1 MPDFVHLH
9 CHTQYSLLDGLSNID
24 ELLNKAKDLKMKAV
38 AITDHG
44 VMYGAVK
51 FHNAA
56 KALGIKPIIG
66 MEGYLTTAKLEDR
79 TPGTQKQTYHQLL
92 LAKTQQG
99 YKNLMQ
105 LTTIAH
111 LEGFYY
117 RPRFTWEIM
126 AKYKAG
132 LIATSSCLQGIIPQL
147 ILQGQISEALNQ
159 TKKFVEL
166 FGKDFYLEL
175 QKHQN
180 LSELDL
186 VNKTLIDFSRRL
198 GIPLVATNDLHYVNP
213 EDAKA
218 QDALLA
224 IQTKTVLTDKNRLT
238 MIGSPDFYLKSGLEM
253 AELFPDYPEALKNT
267 LKIADACQVEIPTGK
282 WILPDF
288 PLPKNYTSTEKCL
301 RDLAEAGMKRRFDPI
316 TPEQKQRLD
325 YELKVICDKGFATY
339 FLIVQDFVNWAKQ
352 HHIRVGPGR
361 GSVAGSL
368 TAYAL
373 RITSIDPLFHNIP
386 FERFLNPERPSP
398 PDIDLD
404 FADDRR
410 DEVIEYVAKK
420 YGKDKVAQI
429 ITFGTMEARGA
440 IRDIGRVLGMP
451 YSDPDKIAKLI
462 PFGHSLEEAM
472 VNVIDLQEYY
482 RQDKFKELID
492 LAKKIEGTARHA
504 STHAAGVV
512 IGDKPL
518 IEYTPL
524 QMESKNER
532 IMTQYD
538 MYSLDCNIDQNA
550 IGLLKMDFLGLSNLT
565 ILQNAVN
572 LVKEQTGK
580 TLDISELPLDDAKTY
595 ELLSAGQTIGVF
607 QLESPGMR
615 SVARK
620 LKPSRFSDITA
631 MVSLYRPGPMALIDT
646 FIAGKK
652 NPAKIE
658 YPHPDLKPV
667 LEETYGIAVYQEQ
680 ALQIA
685 NVMAGYTLGEADI
698 LRRAIGK
705 KKRSIMAK
713 EKSKFIKGAQKKGY
727 SSKIAEKIWGY
738 IDKFAG
744 YGFNKAHATAYAMI
758 AYQTGYLK
766 ANFPVEF
773 MTALLTAEVNNKDKV
788 PIAVDEAKSMGI
800 VVLPPDINASK
811 TGFSIEPDK
820 QSLNSKG
827 IRFGLS
833 AIKNVGEAAIGT
845 ILAART
851 KTKFKSLTDFCERAD
866 QQKVNK
872 KVLESLIQVGAFDRF
887 GKRSSLMLGLENIR
901 QKAGANQR
909 EANSNQVS
917 LFAKSSAAAGQTQP
931 KDLLPESEEFS
942 KIDLLSFE
950 KQLLGFYLTD
960 HPHAE
965 ALKKIKTLVSHH
977 IADIDPQVHLNQTV
991 TLGGTIR
998 TVKPILTRKNN
1009 HEMAFAT
1016 LDDDSGQIEM
1026 VIFPTLYA
1034 QTKTLWVSDQV
1045 VLVTGRVDMK
1055 NRLTLI
1061 VESALRPEE
1070 APAAAKAP
1078 AGRPEQEFR
1087 ISLHLTKATPKA
1099 VLIKL
1104 NQLFQAN
1111 PGGQRIFLELEN
1123 GAKPKVIRLPF
1134 AVEFEAVKNQVEAL
1148 LKPHDGR
1155 IVID

>member
-1 MPDFVHLH
+1 MAEFVHLH
-9 CHTQYSLLDGLSNID
+9 CHTQYSLLDGLSKID
-24 ELLNKAKDLKMKAV
+24 ELLNKAKALKMPAV

-56 KALGIKPIIG
+56 KTLGIKPIIG
-66 MEGYLTTAKLEDR
+66 MEGYLTTAGLADR
-79 TPGTQKQTYHQLL
+79 TPGVQKQTYHQLL
-92 LAKTQQG
+92 LAKNQTG

-105 LTTIAH
+105 LTTLAH

-117 RPRFTWEIM
+117 KPRFTWELLVRFH
-126 AKYKAG
+126 AG

-147 ILQGQISEALNQ
+147 ILQGQWPQALEE
-159 TKKFVEL
+159 TKKFQAL
-166 FGKDFYLEL
+166 FGRDFYLEL
-175 QKHQN
+175 QRHVN
-180 LSELDL
+180 LKELDL

-213 EDAKA
+213 EDARA

-224 IQTKTVLTDKNRLT
+224 IQTKTTLSDKNRLT
-238 MIGSPDFYLKSGLEM
+238 MIDSPDFYLKSPAEM
-253 AELFPDYPEALKNT
+253 AALFPDYPDALKNS
-267 LKIADACQVEIPTGK
+267 LKIAESCSVTIPTGK

-288 PLPKNYTSTEKCL
+288 PLPAGYRSSEKYL
-301 RDLAEAGMKRRFDPI
+301 RDLAVNGLKQRFKPV
-316 TPEQKQRLD
+316 TPEQKKRLG

-339 FLIVQDFVNWAKQ
+339 FLIVADFVNWAKKNQ
-352 HHIRVGPGR
+352 IRVGPGR

-373 RITSIDPLFHNIP
+373 RITSIDPLYHDIP

-410 DEVIEYVAKK
+410 DEVIAYVANK
-420 YGKDKVAQI
+420 YGTDKVAQI

-440 IRDIGRVLGMP
+440 VRDIGRVLGLP
-451 YSDPDKIAKLI
+451 YAEPDRIAKLI
-462 PFGHSLEEAM
+462 PFGHSLEEAL
-472 VNVIDLQEYY
+472 VNVLDLQEYY
-482 RQDKFKELID
+482 RQDKYKELID
-492 LAKKIEGTARHA
+492 LAKRIEGTARHA

-524 QMESKNER
+524 QRETKNER

-538 MYSLDCNIDQNA
+538 MYSLDCNVDANA

-565 ILQNAVN
+565 ILQNAVD
-572 LVKEQTGK
+572 LIKQQTGSK
-580 TLDISELPLDDAKTY
+580 LDISELPLDDPRAFK
-595 ELLSAGQTIGVF
+595 LLCDGQTVGIF

-615 SVARK
+615 AVARK
-620 LKPSRFSDITA
+620 LQPSRFSDITA
-631 MVSLYRPGPMALIDT
+631 MVALYRPGPMALIDN
-646 FIAGKK
+646 FITGKK

-680 ALQIA
+680 ALKIA
-685 NVMAGYTLGEADI
+685 NVMAGYSLGEADI

-713 EKSKFIKGAQKKGY
+713 EKSKFIKGARSKGY
-727 SSKIAEKIWGY
+727 SQKIAEKIWGY

-758 AYQTGYLK
+758 AYQTAYLK

-788 PIAVDEAKSMGI
+788 PLAVDEAKTMGI
-800 VVLPPDINASK
+800 VVRPPDINVSQ
-811 TGFSIEPDK
+811 TGFSIEPEK
-820 QSLNSKG
+820 SSLEGKA

-833 AIKNVGEAAIGT
+833 AVKNVGEAAIGA
-845 ILAART
+845 ILAAR
-851 KTKFKSLTDFCERAD
+851 KEKKFASLTDFCRRVD

-872 KVLESLIQVGAFDRF
+872 KVLESLIQVGAFDAF
-887 GKRSSLMLGLENIR
+887 GRRSGLMLGLETIR
-901 QKAGANQR
+901 QKAGAFQR
-909 EANSNQVS
+909 EANSNQES
-917 LFAKSSAAAGQTQP
+917 LFKVEAVPAVERDQ
-931 KDLLPESEEFS
+931 LPETDEFS
-942 KIDLLSFE
+942 KLDLLAFE

-965 ALKKIKTLVSHH
+965 ALKKIKTLVSHRV
-977 IADIDPQVHLNQTV
+977 AEIDPQIHLNQSV
-991 TLGGTIR
+991 TLGGTLR
-998 TVKPILTRKNN
+998 SVKPILTRRSSQ
-1009 HEMAFAT
+1009 EMAFAT
-1016 LDDDSGQIEM
+1016 LDDDTGQIEL

-1034 QTKTLWVSDQV
+1034 QTKALWQADQV
-1045 VLVTGRVDMK
+1045 VLATGRVDLK

-1061 VESALRPEE
+1061 VESALKPDE
-1070 APAAAKAP
+1070 APAVKPPLKSAP
-1078 AGRPEQEFR
+1078 PVNVNLFLR
-1087 ISLHLTKATPKA
+1087 STTPKE
-1099 VLIKL
+1099 VMIKL
-1104 NQLFQAN
+1104 NRLFQVN
-1111 PGGQRIFLELEN
+1111 PGNARILLKLEN
-1123 GAKPKVIRLPF
+1123 GPKPKLIRLPF
-1134 AVEFEAVKNQVEAL
+1134 KVDFEAIKNQVEAL
-1148 LKPHDGR
+1148 LNAVDGQV
-1155 IVID
+1155 VIQ

>member
-1 MPDFVHLH
+1 MPEFVHLH

-24 ELLNKAKDLKMKAV
+24 ELLTRAKDLKMKSL

-56 KALGIKPIIG
+56 KAIGIKPIIG
-66 MEGYLTTAKLEDR
+66 MEGYLTTAQLADR
-79 TPGTQKQTYHQLL
+79 TPGVQKQTYHQLL
-92 LAKTQQG
+92 LAKNQQG
-99 YKNLMQ
+99 YQNLMQ
-105 LTTIAH
+105 LTTLAH

-117 RPRFTWEIM
+117 KPRLTWDLLV
-126 AKYKAG
+126 KYHDG
-132 LIATSSCLQGIIPQL
+132 LITTSSCLQGIIPQL
-147 ILQGQISEALNQ
+147 ILQGQINEALTE
-159 TKKFVEL
+159 TKKYLEL

-175 QKHQN
+175 QKHIH
-180 LSELDL
+180 LPELDL
-186 VNKTLIDFSRRL
+186 INKTLIDFSRRL

-224 IQTKTVLTDKNRLT
+224 IQTKTILTDKNRLT
-238 MIGSPDFYLKSGLEM
+238 MIDSPDFYLKSAEEM
-253 AELFPDYPEALKNT
+253 ASLFPDYPESLKNS
-267 LKIADACQVEIPTGK
+267 LKLAEKCTVDIPTGK
-282 WILPDF
+282 WILPSF
-288 PLPKNYTSTEKCL
+288 PLPKNYLSSEKYL
-301 RDLAEAGMKRRFDPI
+301 RDMAETGMAQRFEKI
-316 TPEQKQRLD
+316 TPEQQQRLN

-352 HHIRVGPGR
+352 NKIRVGPGR

-368 TAYAL
+368 TAFCL

-410 DEVIEYVAKK
+410 DEVIEYVAQK
-420 YGKDKVAQI
+420 YGKDRVAQI

-440 IRDIGRVLGMP
+440 IRDVGRVLGLP

-472 VNVIDLQEYY
+472 VNVLDLQEYY
-482 RQDKFKELID
+482 RDPKFKELID

-518 IEYTPL
+518 TEYTPL

-532 IMTQYD
+532 VMTQYD

-565 ILQNAVN
+565 ILQNAVD
-572 LVKEQTGK
+572 LIKAQSGQ
-580 TLDISELPLDDAKTY
+580 TLDISELPLDDAKTFK
-595 ELLSAGQTIGVF
+595 LLSDGQTIGVF

-620 LKPSRFSDITA
+620 LQPSRFSDITA

-652 NPAKIE
+652 NPAKIV

-685 NVMAGYTLGEADI
+685 NVMAGYSLGEADI

-705 KKRSIMAK
+705 KKHSIMVK
-713 EKSKFIKGAQKKGY
+713 EKSKFIKGAEKKGY
-727 SSKIAEKIWGY
+727 NQKIAEKIWGY

-744 YGFNKAHATAYAMI
+744 YGFNKGHATAYAMI

-766 ANFPVEF
+766 ANYPVEF
-773 MTALLTAEVNNKDKV
+773 MTALLTAEVSNKDKV
-788 PIAVDEAKSMGI
+788 PIAVDEAKTMGI
-800 VVLPPDINASK
+800 LVRPPDINHSL
-811 TGFSIEPDK
+811 TGFSVEPDK
-820 QSLNSKG
+820 QSLEGKA

-833 AIKNVGEAAIGT
+833 AIKNVGEAAIGA
-845 ILAART
+845 ILEART
-851 KTKFKSLTDFCERAD
+851 KKKFASLSDFCERVD

-872 KVLESLIQVGAFDRF
+872 KVLESLIQVGAFDAF
-887 GKRSSLMLGLENIR
+887 GKRASLMLGLESIR
-901 QKAGANQR
+901 QKASLNQR
-909 EANSNQVS
+909 DSHSNQAS
-917 LFAKSSAAAGQTQP
+917 LFGKSTPAVTPSDQ
-931 KDLLPESEEFS
+931 LPDSEEFS
-942 KIDLLSFE
+942 KFDLLSFE

-965 ALKKIKTLVSHH
+965 ALKKIKSLVSHH
-977 IADIDPQVHLNQTV
+977 IADIDPQIHLNQTV

-998 TVKPILTRKNN
+998 TVKPIVTRKNN

-1016 LDDDSGQIEM
+1016 LDDDSGQIEL
-1026 VIFPTLYA
+1026 VIFPTIYA
-1034 QTKTLWVSDQV
+1034 KTKALWQNDQV
-1045 VLVTGRVDMK
+1045 VLVTGKVDLK

-1061 VESALRPEE
+1061 LESALKPDDN
-1070 APAAAKAP
+1070 PVAAKTP
-1078 AGRPEQEFR
+1078 AGKPEAGK
-1087 ISLHLTKATPKA
+1087 ITLKLTHATPKE
-1099 VLIKL
+1099 VMIKL

-1111 PGGQRIFLELEN
+1111 PGSERLNLELEN
-1123 GAKPKVIRLPF
+1123 GGQPKLVRLPF
-1134 AVEFEAVKNQVEAL
+1134 TVKFEAIKHQVEAL
-1148 LKPHDGR
+1148 IKPYDGA
-1155 IVID
+1155 IIIYAAVN

>member
-1 MPDFVHLH
+1 WD
-9 CHTQYSLLDGLSNID
+9 
-24 ELLNKAKDLKMKAV
+24 
-38 AITDHG
+38 
-44 VMYGAVK
+44 
-51 FHNAA
+51 
-56 KALGIKPIIG
+56 
-66 MEGYLTTAKLEDR
+66 
-79 TPGTQKQTYHQLL
+79 L
-92 LAKTQQG
+92 LAK
-99 YKNLMQ
+99 YK
-105 LTTIAH
+105 
-111 LEGFYY
+111 EG
-117 RPRFTWEIM
+117 
-126 AKYKAG
+126 
-132 LIATSSCLQGIIPQL
+132 LVATSSCLQGIIPQL
-147 ILQGQISEALNQ
+147 ILQGQIQEALNQ
-159 TKKFVEL
+159 TKKFFEL

-175 QKHQN
+175 QKHIH
-180 LSELDL
+180 LKELDQ

-198 GIPLVATNDLHYVNP
+198 GIPVVATNDLHYVNP
-213 EDAKA
+213 EDARA

-224 IQTKTVLTDKNRLT
+224 IQTKTTLSDKNRLT
-238 MIGSPDFYLKSGLEM
+238 MIGSPDFYLKSAEEM
-253 AELFPDYPEALKNT
+253 AHLFPDYPEALKNS
-267 LKIADACQVEIPTGK
+267 LKIADACEVNISTGK

-288 PLPKNYTSTEKCL
+288 PLPKNYQSSEKYL
-301 RDLAEAGMKRRFDPI
+301 RDLAEAGMKQRFKPI
-316 TPEQKQRLD
+316 THEQKQRFD

-339 FLIVQDFVNWAKQ
+339 FLIVQDFVNWAKK

-368 TAYAL
+368 VAYAL

-386 FERFLNPERPSP
+386 FERFLNPQRPSP

-410 DEVIEYVAKK
+410 DEVIEYVASK

-440 IRDIGRVLGMP
+440 IRDVGRVLGMP

-524 QMESKNER
+524 QLESKNER

-572 LVKEQTGK
+572 LVKDQTGK

-595 ELLSAGQTIGVF
+595 QLLSAGHTIGVF

-620 LKPSRFSDITA
+620 LQPSRFSDITA

-667 LEETYGIAVYQEQ
+667 LAETYGIAVYQEQ
-680 ALQIA
+680 ALEIA

-705 KKRSIMAK
+705 KKRSIMTK
-713 EKSKFIKGAQKKGY
+713 EKSKFIKGSEKKGY
-727 SSKIAEKIWGY
+727 SRKIAEKIWGY

-758 AYQTGYLK
+758 AYQTAYLK

-788 PIAVDEAKSMGI
+788 PMAVDEAKTMGI
-800 VVLPPDINASK
+800 VVLPPDINMSL
-811 TGFSIEPDK
+811 TGFSIEADK
-820 QSLNSKG
+820 GSLNHKA
-827 IRFGLS
+827 IRFGMS
-833 AIKNVGEAAIGT
+833 AIKNVGEAAITT
-845 ILAART
+845 ILAAR
-851 KTKFKSLTDFCERAD
+851 KKHRFKSLTDFCERID

-872 KVLESLIQVGAFDRF
+872 KVLESLIQVGTFDAF
-887 GKRSSLMLGLENIR
+887 GKRSSLMLGLETIR

-917 LFAKSSAAAGQTQP
+917 MFAGASAPQAPVRDQ
-931 KDLLPESEEFS
+931 LPESEEFS

-960 HPHAE
+960 HPHGE

-977 IADIDPQVHLNQTV
+977 IADIDPQIHLNQSV

-1016 LDDDSGQIEM
+1016 LDDDSGQIEL
-1026 VIFPTLYA
+1026 VIFPTLYS
-1034 QTKTLWVSDQV
+1034 QTKSLWQSDQV
-1045 VLVTGRVDMK
+1045 VLVTGKVD
-1055 NRLTLI
+1055 
-1061 VESALRPEE
+1061 
-1070 APAAAKAP
+1070 
-1078 AGRPEQEFR
+1078 
-1087 ISLHLTKATPKA
+1087 
-1099 VLIKL
+1099 
-1104 NQLFQAN
+1104 
-1111 PGGQRIFLELEN
+1111 
-1123 GAKPKVIRLPF
+1123 
-1134 AVEFEAVKNQVEAL
+1134 
-1148 LKPHDGR
+1148 
-1155 IVID
+1155 

>member
-1 MPDFVHLH
+1 MH
-9 CHTQYSLLDGLSNID
+9 CHTQYSLLDGLSNIE

-56 KALGIKPIIG
+56 KAIGIKPIIG
-66 MEGYLTTAKLEDR
+66 MEGYITTAKLDDR

-92 LAKTQQG
+92 LAKTQAG

-117 RPRFTWEIM
+117 KPRLTFELLT
-126 AKYKAG
+126 KYKDG
-132 LIATSSCLQGIIPQL
+132 LIATSSCLQGMIPQL
-147 ILQGQISEALNQ
+147 ILQGQLQAALEE
-159 TKKFVEL
+159 TKKWLEL

-175 QKHQN
+175 QKHLN
-180 LSELDL
+180 IPELDS

-224 IQTKTVLTDKNRLT
+224 IQTKTVLSDKNRLT
-238 MIGSPDFYLKSGLEM
+238 MIGSPDFYLKSADEM
-253 AELFPDYPEALKNT
+253 AGLFPDYPEALKNS
-267 LKIADACQVEIPTGK
+267 LKIADTCQVEIPTGK
-282 WILPDF
+282 WILPHF
-288 PLPKNYTSTEKCL
+288 PLPNNYSRSEKYL
-301 RDLAEAGMKRRFDPI
+301 RDLAEAGLRRRFDPV

-339 FLIVQDFVNWAKQ
+339 FLIVQDFVNWAKIN
-352 HHIRVGPGR
+352 HIRVGPGR

-373 RITSIDPLFHNIP
+373 RITSIDPLFHVIP

-462 PFGHSLEEAM
+462 PFGHNLEEAM
-472 VNVIDLQEYY
+472 VNVVELQEYY
-482 RQDKFKELID
+482 RQEKFKELID

-518 IEYTPL
+518 TEYTPL

-538 MYSLDCNIDQNA
+538 MYSLDCNIDPKA

-565 ILQNAVN
+565 ILQNAVE
-572 LVKEQTGK
+572 LVSEQTGK
-580 TLDISELPLDDAKTY
+580 KLDISELPLDDPKTFK
-595 ELLSAGQTIGVF
+595 LLCAGQTIGVF

-620 LKPSRFSDITA
+620 LQPSRFSDITA

-667 LEETYGIAVYQEQ
+667 LEETYGVAVYQEQ

-713 EKSKFIKGAQKKGY
+713 EKSKFIKGSQKKGY
-727 SSKIAEKIWGY
+727 SGKIAEKIWGY

-766 ANFPVEF
+766 ANYPVEF

-800 VVLPPDINASK
+800 VVRPPEINTSQ
-811 TGFSIEPDK
+811 TGFSIEADK
-820 QSLNSKG
+820 ISLNHKAV
-827 IRFGLS
+827 RFGLS
-833 AIKNVGEAAIGT
+833 AIKNVGEAAIGA
-845 ILAART
+845 ILDAKNKA
-851 KTKFKSLTDFCERAD
+851 KFRSLTDFCERTD

-872 KVLESLIQVGAFDRF
+872 KVLESLIQVGAFDSF
-887 GKRSSLMLGLENIR
+887 GKRSSLLLGLENIR
-901 QKAGANQR
+901 EKAAQNQKDL
-909 EANSNQVS
+909 NSNQVS
-917 LFAKSSAAAGQTQP
+917 LFVKIPVSTIPTDQ
-931 KDLLPESEEFS
+931 LPESEEFS

-965 ALKKIKTLVSHH
+965 ALKKIKELVSHH
-977 IADIDPQVHLNQTV
+977 IADIDPQIHLNQTV

-1016 LDDDSGQIEM
+1016 LDDDSGQIEL

-1034 QTKTLWVSDQV
+1034 QTKSLWQNDQV
-1045 VLVTGRVDMK
+1045 VLVTGKVDLK

-1061 VESALRPEE
+1061 VESALKPES
-1070 APAAAKAP
+1070 APEPKLTL
-1078 AGRPEQEFR
+1078 GK
-1087 ISLHLTKATPKA
+1087 ISLHLTQVTPKSI
-1099 VLIKL
+1099 LIKL

-1111 PGGQRIFLELEN
+1111 PGQERIFLELEN
-1123 GAKPKVIRLPF
+1123 GAQPKLVRLPF
-1134 AVEFEAVKNQVEAL
+1134 AVGFDQIKNQVEAL
-1148 LKPHDGR
+1148 LAPVGGR
-1155 IVID
+1155 IVIQ

>member
-1 MPDFVHLH
+1 VCYIGFMSEFIHLH
-9 CHTQYSLLDGLSNID
+9 CHTQYSLLDGLSKIE
-24 ELLNKAKDLKMKAV
+24 ELLTRAKDLKMKAA

-51 FHNAA
+51 FYNAA
-56 KALGIKPIIG
+56 KAIGIKPIIG
-66 MEGYLTTAKLEDR
+66 MEGYLTTANLADR
-79 TPGTQKQTYHQLL
+79 TPGVQKQTYHQLL

-105 LTTIAH
+105 LTTLAH

-117 RPRFTWEIM
+117 KPRFTWELL
-126 AKYKAG
+126 AKYKDG

-147 ILQGQISEALNQ
+147 ILQGQLPAALAE
-159 TKKFVEL
+159 TKKWLDL
-166 FGKDFYLEL
+166 FGQDFYLEL

-180 LSELDL
+180 LTELDI

-213 EDAKA
+213 GDAKA

-224 IQTKTVLTDKNRLT
+224 IQTKTTLSDKNRLT
-238 MIGSPDFYLKSGLEM
+238 MIGSPDFYLKSPDEM
-253 AELFPDYPEALKNT
+253 ARLFPDFPEALKNS

-282 WILPDF
+282 WILPEF
-288 PLPKNYTSTEKCL
+288 PLPEPYSSSEKYL
-301 RDLAEAGMKRRFDPI
+301 RDLAEAGLVQRYGQAGQA
-316 TPEQKQRLD
+316 QKQRLD
-325 YELKVICDKGFATY
+325 YELKIICDKGFATY
-339 FLIVQDFVNWAKQ
+339 FLIVQDFVNWAKTN
-352 HHIRVGPGR
+352 HIRVGPGR

-373 RITSIDPLFHNIP
+373 RITSIDPLFHDIP

-410 DEVIEYVAKK
+410 DEVIEYVANR
-420 YGKDKVAQI
+420 YGKDRVAQI

-440 IRDIGRVLGMP
+440 IRDVGRVLGLP

-518 IEYTPL
+518 TEYTPL
-524 QMESKNER
+524 QLESKNER

-538 MYSLDCNIDQNA
+538 MYSLDCNIDANA

-580 TLDISELPLDDAKTY
+580 KLDISELPLDDAKTFK
-595 ELLSAGQTIGVF
+595 LLTDGHTIGVF

-620 LKPSRFSDITA
+620 LKPSLFSDIRA
-631 MVSLYRPGPMALIDT
+631 MVALYRPGPMALIDT

-658 YPHPDLKPV
+658 YPHPDLKSV
-667 LEETYGIAVYQEQ
+667 LAETYGIAVYQEQ

-685 NVMAGYTLGEADI
+685 NVMAGYSLGEADI

-713 EKSKFIKGAQKKGY
+713 EKSKFIKGSQAKGY

-738 IDKFAG
+738 IEKFAG

-758 AYQTGYLK
+758 AYQTAYLK

-773 MTALLTAEVNNKDKV
+773 MTALLTAEVSNKDKV

-800 VVLPPDINASK
+800 VVRPPDINASL
-811 TGFSIEPDK
+811 TGFSIEADNK
-820 QSLNSKG
+820 SLEKKA

-833 AIKNVGEAAIGT
+833 AIKNVGEAAIEG
-845 ILAART
+845 ILGARD
-851 KTKFKSLTDFCERAD
+851 KAKFKSLTDFCERVD

-872 KVLESLIQVGAFDRF
+872 KVLESLIQVGAFDAF
-887 GKRSSLMLGLENIR
+887 GTRASLMLGLESIR
-901 QKAGANQR
+901 AKAAQNQK
-909 EANSNQVS
+909 ELNSNQTS
-917 LFAKSSAAAGQTQP
+917 LFIKAAAPVVPTDQ
-931 KDLLPESEEFS
+931 LPQAEEFS

-965 ALKKIKTLVSHH
+965 ALKKIKELVSHH
-977 IADIDPQVHLNQTV
+977 VAEIDPQIHLNQTV

-1016 LDDDSGQIEM
+1016 LDDDSGQIEL

-1034 QTKTLWVSDQV
+1034 RTKALWQSDQV
-1045 VLVTGRVDMK
+1045 VLVTGKVDLK
-1055 NRLTLI
+1055 NRLTLL
-1061 VESALRPEE
+1061 VESALKPEE
-1070 APAAAKAP
+1070 APVAAKAQP
-1078 AGRPEQEFR
+1078 VRAEVH
-1087 ISLHLTKATPKA
+1087 LHLSADTSKSI
-1099 VLIKL
+1099 LIKL

-1111 PGGQRIFLELEN
+1111 PGGEWIFLELQN
-1123 GAKPKVIRLPF
+1123 GSKPKIIRLPF
-1134 AVEFEAVKNQVEAL
+1134 TVAFDQVKNQVEAL
-1148 LKPHDGR
+1148 LKPVNGQ
-1155 IVID
+1155 IVVQ

>member
-1 MPDFVHLH
+1 MPEFVHLH
-9 CHTQYSLLDGLSNID
+9 AHTQYSLLDGLSNID
-24 ELLNKAKDLKMKAV
+24 ELLARAVRLKMKAL

-66 MEGYLTTAKLEDR
+66 MEGYITTADLSDKS
-79 TPGTQKQTYHQLL
+79 PGVQKKTYHQLL
-92 LAKTQQG
+92 LAKTQAG

-105 LTTIAH
+105 LTTLAH

-117 RPRFTWEIM
+117 RPRFTWDILT
-126 AKYKAG
+126 KYKEG
-132 LIATSSCLQGIIPQL
+132 LITTSSCLQGIIPQL
-147 ILQGQISEALNQ
+147 ILQGQLSEALNQ
-159 TKKFVEL
+159 TKKFAAL

-180 LSELDL
+180 IPELDL

-224 IQTKTVLTDKNRLT
+224 IQTKTTLSDKNRLT
-238 MIGSPDFYLKSGLEM
+238 MIGSPDFYLKSPAEM
-253 AELFPDYPEALKNT
+253 SELFPDFPEALKNS
-267 LKIADACQVEIPTGK
+267 LKIADSCQVEIPTGK

-288 PLPKNYTSTEKCL
+288 PLPKNYSSSEKYL
-301 RDLAEAGMKRRFDPI
+301 RDSAEAGMKQRFNPV
-316 TPEQKQRLD
+316 TAEQKKRLD
-325 YELKVICDKGFATY
+325 YELKVICEKGFATY
-339 FLIVQDFVNWAKQ
+339 FLIVADFVNWAKKN
-352 HHIRVGPGR
+352 HIRVGPGR

-462 PFGHSLEEAM
+462 PFGHTLEEAM
-472 VNVIDLQEYY
+472 VNVMDLQEYY

-565 ILQNAVN
+565 ILQNAVD
-572 LVKEQTGK
+572 LIKEQTGK
-580 TLDISELPLDDAKTY
+580 TLDISELPLDDKKTFA
-595 ELLSAGQTIGVF
+595 LLSAGQTIGVF

-705 KKRSIMAK
+705 KKRVIMAK

-727 SSKIAEKIWGY
+727 SAKIAEKIWGY
-738 IDKFAG
+738 IEKFAG

-811 TGFSIEPDK
+811 TGFSIEKDK
-820 QSLNSKG
+820 QSLEGKA
-827 IRFGLS
+827 IRFGLT

-845 ILAART
+845 ILTARI
-851 KTKFKSLTDFCERAD
+851 KAKFKSLTDFCERVD

-872 KVLESLIQVGAFDRF
+872 KVLESLIQVGAFDAF

-901 QKAGANQR
+901 IKAGANQR

-917 LFAKSSAAAGQTQP
+917 LFAKTSKSALSAPTDQ
-931 KDLLPESEEFS
+931 LPESEEFS

-1034 QTKTLWVSDQV
+1034 QTKDLWVSDQV

-1070 APAAAKAP
+1070 TPTA
-1078 AGRPEQEFR
+1078 EQKPKREEQSR
-1087 ISLHLTKATPKA
+1087 ISLHLAKATPKA

-1104 NQLFQAN
+1104 NQLFQSN
-1111 PGGQRIFLELEN
+1111 PGGQRVFLELEN
-1123 GAKPKVIRLPF
+1123 GGKPKVVRLPF
-1134 AVEFEAVKNQVEAL
+1134 TVEFEGVKNQVEAL
-1148 LKPHDGR
+1148 LKPHDGK